1 MKRGTVMFKAS
12 RPLQPVRL
20 LTRKCIMAGIKA
32 SQAALSRTS
41 VIELA
46 YISSAKLVAV
56 QTVADVRGPLSQV
69 IRDMNKLSII
79 V

>member
-1 MKRGTVMFKAS
+1 
-12 RPLQPVRL
+12 
-20 LTRKCIMAGIKA
+20 
-32 SQAALSRTS
+32 